1 MQRTKY
7 NLTQLRPPRW
17 SGLIHF
23 YLFSSIFPLCFI
35 LLPLFCF
42 FLTFF
47 YKLVCYAPTHFFS
60 SLTSHKSHSL
70 EGLHNANKSTT
81 PSIKHQAISHT
92 STGQAPAIP
101 TTLSLFR
108 TSTSSLCHPDFAYLF
123 FFFWLLYFLLVH
135 TFCSFLLPSLNFTHI
150 LTPLQTATTQGTT
163 FLQSS
168 FYFFLLSLRLSYLF
182 FPGSLWNGCAPLLRT
197 HIQSFQLFFI
207 SLFFLRRSLD
217 FNFRQH
223 QNNAAVLEGCCCV
236 L

>member
-1 MQRTKY
+1 M
-7 NLTQLRPPRW
+7 
-17 SGLIHF
+17 
-23 YLFSSIFPLCFI
+23 
-35 LLPLFCF
+35 
-42 FLTFF
+42 
-47 YKLVCYAPTHFFS
+47 VCYAPTHFFS

-92 STGQAPAIP
+92 STSQAPAIP

-123 FFFWLLYFLLVH
+123 FFWLLYFLLVH

-150 LTPLQTATTQGTT
+150 FTPLQTATTQGTT

-168 FYFFLLSLRLSYLF
+168 FSFLLSLRLSYLF

-197 HIQSFQLFFI
+197 HIQSFQLFFPL
-207 SLFFLRRSLD
+207 LFFPQKKFGLQLSTTPKQRRGS
-217 FNFRQH
+217 
-223 QNNAAVLEGCCCV
+223 EGCCCV

>member
-1 MQRTKY
+1 MEWINTLLFIFFDFSSLLYFITSILLLLNFFFINWFATHQRT
-7 NLTQLRPPRW
+7 
-17 SGLIHF
+17 
-23 YLFSSIFPLCFI
+23 
-35 LLPLFCF
+35 
-42 FLTFF
+42 
-47 YKLVCYAPTHFFS
+47 FFS

-123 FFFWLLYFLLVH
+123 FFFYWLLYFLLVH

-150 LTPLQTATTQGTT
+150 LTPLQTATIQGTT

-168 FYFFLLSLRLSYLF
+168 FYFFAFFEVKLFIFSRLLMEWMCSALTYSHTIFPTFFYFTF
-182 FPGSLWNGCAPLLRT
+182 FPQKKFGLQLSTTPKQRRGS
-197 HIQSFQLFFI
+197 
-207 SLFFLRRSLD
+207 
-217 FNFRQH
+217 
-223 QNNAAVLEGCCCV
+223 
-236 L
+236 